1 MIKHKIDKIVIFEGK
16 TYLPQAGFVY
26 LPKRDERYNPVEEP
40 KEELILDEK
49 EELILDEKEEL
60 IKIANES
67 GLGSPSTLRRLTI
80 ETLKQKIEESK

>member
-16 TYLPQAGFVY
+16 TYLPQAGYVY
-26 LPKRDERYNPVEEP
+26 LPKRDKRYNPVEET
-40 KEELILDEK
+40 K